1 MNRRT
6 FLGKAGL
13 IGTGL
18 AAWQPFPSVL
28 GANQKIRLAIMGT
41 NGRGTSLAR
50 SFARLE
56 DAEVAF
62 ICDPDQRAIAKAVK
76 ASADIQGKE
85 PEGLEDFRTI
95 LDRSDWDALVIA
107 APNHWH
113 APATILGCQAG
124 KHVYVEKPASQNAW
138 EGQLAVEAARKYDR
152 IVQVGMQRRSLD
164 AFQQGIQ
171 MIHDGAIGKVHFA
184 RAWYAN
190 SRGGIGKGEPADIPD
205 WLDYELWQGPAPEHP
220 FQSNLIHYNWH
231 WFWHWGNGELGNN
244 GIHSLDVCRW
254 GLQVDCPTSVTS
266 TGGRYHF
273 DDDQQTPDTNIVAF
287 DFGHATI
294 TWEGRS
300 CQNHPIEGTTFGV
313 AFYGT
318 EGTMIM
324 DSGSFK
330 IMDPKNQLVSE
341 VKGDG
346 SDTQHL
352 QNFLDCIRSG
362 ERPTGDIEIGHKSTM
377 LCHLGNI
384 AYRTG
389 HTLHLNPDTGKILD
403 DPAAEALLRKEYRPG
418 WTPKV

>member
-1 MNRRT
+1 M
-6 FLGKAGL
+6 
-13 IGTGL
+13 
-18 AAWQPFPSVL
+18 
-28 GANQKIRLAIMGT
+28 
-41 NGRGTSLAR
+41 
-50 SFARLE
+50 
-56 DAEVAF
+56 
-62 ICDPDQRAIAKAVK
+62 K